1 MSSQYLTVNC
11 KERKII
17 FISWAKTQLALP
29 DHINTEYAISLYD
42 QGLCL

>member
-11 KERKII
+11 KERKNI
-17 FISWAKTQLALP
+17 FISWAKTQLA